1 MKEDNGPMADHMRD
15 AVMKLLDA
23 YDARRRSD
31 AEREQKAKEDAARFL
46 TDFAELR
53 RSVIRPV
60 FEAAG
65 QMLEERGHR
74 YSIVEQELVPGA
86 GGSINEAGITM
97 RIVASGTKAPL
108 HEDRSSLSITT
119 RHYNKTVWINSGE
132 AQRSG
137 GIAGAAGAFA
147 LDKVTR
153 QLVEDEVI
161 AFVARVVAA
170 S

>member
-1 MKEDNGPMADHMRD
+1 MAEHMRE
-15 AVMKLLDA
+15 AVTKLLDA
-23 YDARRRSD
+23 YDARRRGD
-31 AEREQKAKEDAARFL
+31 VEREQKAKDDAARFL
-46 TDFAELR
+46 ADFAELR

-65 QMLEERGHR
+65 EMLEARGHR
-74 YSIVEQELVPGA
+74 FSIVEQELVPGTA
-86 GGSINEAGITM
+86 GSINEAGITM
-97 RIVASGTKAPL
+97 RIVPSGTKAAL

-132 AQRSG
+132 AHRSG

-153 QLVEDEVI
+153 QLIEDEMI
-161 AFVARVVAA
+161 AFVARVVAT
-170 S
+170 

>member
-1 MKEDNGPMADHMRD
+1 MADHMQD
-15 AVMKLLDA
+15 AVTKLLDA
-23 YDARRRSD
+23 YDARRRGD
-31 AEREQKAKEDAARFL
+31 VEREQKTKEDAARFL

-53 RSVIRPV
+53 RRVIRPV

-65 QMLEERGHR
+65 KMLEDRGHR
-74 YSIVEQELVPGA
+74 YSIEEHELVPGA

-97 RIVASGTKAPL
+97 RIVPSGTKAAL
-108 HEDRSSLSITT
+108 HEDRSSLSITS

-132 AQRSG
+132 AHRSG
-137 GIAGAAGAFA
+137 GIAGPAGAFA

-161 AFVARVVAA
+161 AFVARVVAI
-170 S
+170 